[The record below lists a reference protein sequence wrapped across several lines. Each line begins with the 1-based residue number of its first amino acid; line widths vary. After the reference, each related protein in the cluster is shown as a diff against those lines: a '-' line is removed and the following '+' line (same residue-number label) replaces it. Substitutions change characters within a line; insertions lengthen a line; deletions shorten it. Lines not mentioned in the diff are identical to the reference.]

1 MVRRLAVLVA
11 AALLVSAVL
20 PGSLAAADPKG
31 TKLSKE
37 AHVQLAKAAANGD
50 KTITVLIAARPG
62 SNSTVAAGI
71 TSLGGKVQYRD
82 DQLDYIRAT
91 VPAGKVEAAA
101 ALKGVQGFEVDAVIP
116 MPDPRPD
123 GATVPTPQPP
133 PGAATPRNNP
143 YMPVGDTGA
152 AAFTAAHPTWDGRG
166 VTVGVLDSGITL
178 DHPALATTTVGTPK
192 IIDWVTYTD
201 PFTDDDPTWVPVT
214 SAVTGPDLH
223 GRHRAEHRHLYG
235 SVRRFVPIRPLQ
247 RARPA
252 ARRRGRERRQP

>member
-1 MVRRLAVLVA
+1 MGMAGAPTTPAMGVAGRPSVCPREICLAAWPNSTCLHAREGSATGHQEDQALPEGRLIVRRLAALVA

-101 ALKGVQGFEVDAVIP
+101 ALKGVQGFEVDAVHP
-116 MPDPRPD
+116 DPDPRPD

-152 AAFTAAHPTWDGRG
+152 AAFTAAHPRG
-166 VTVGVLDSGITL
+166 TAEASRSAFSTRGSRS
-178 DHPALATTTVGTPK
+178 TT
-192 IIDWVTYTD
+192 
-201 PFTDDDPTWVPVT
+201 
-214 SAVTGPDLH
+214 
-223 GRHRAEHRHLYG
+223 
-235 SVRRFVPIRPLQ
+235 RRSRRP
-247 RARPA
+247 PSE
-252 ARRRGRERRQP
+252 RRRSSTG